1 MVPKPFKK
9 TCRLSN
15 TKHLFLAGPH
25 LKGRHKM
32 LTRVSF
38 DRWYR
43 CNTQNPLALHF
54 FLYHPASRV
63 FRTPVHTATMQP
75 LSQGFCILPTEQRV
89 KHFNIQLFRERLS
102 KKNVHATIPK
112 GNMGYD
118 QYTVLDTVA
127 VEVTFAAFLRT
138 CKWPLVSAVLCH
150 SFKFLRRTMNPKPPI
165 ISFGPCRVH
174 FFPTDNLSR
183 NSCVFSAYI
192 FTAGLQNLDQFR
204 PLKTINSL

>member
-1 MVPKPFKK
+1 MIGGTVATFKIHSHY
-9 TCRLSN
+9 TSSYTTLRAEFFARQSTPRECSLCRRA
-15 TKHLFLAGPH
+15 F
-25 LKGRHKM
+25 
-32 LTRVSF
+32 SF
-38 DRWYR
+38 F
-43 CNTQNPLALHF
+43 PLNKELN
-54 FLYHPASRV
+54 
-63 FRTPVHTATMQP
+63 
-75 LSQGFCILPTEQRV
+75 ILIYSYFE
-89 KHFNIQLFRERLS
+89 KRLS

-192 FTAGLQNLDQFR
+192 FTAGL
-204 PLKTINSL
+204 